1 MTGNY
6 LEDIPGVSKGLWG
19 QRLEKIGSVLHV
31 ANRRGFEHLF
41 KVLFMQLDIQASVF
55 SLKWEI
61 SLAAKSAGDSI
72 EVEELRE

>member
-1 MTGNY
+1 
-6 LEDIPGVSKGLWG
+6 
-19 QRLEKIGSVLHV
+19 
-31 ANRRGFEHLF
+31 
-41 KVLFMQLDIQASVF
+41 MQLDSQASVF